1 MILLSTAARTGASQG
16 RAVLLSGTEMWS
28 DTAFLSKGRIFCFR
42 MKFGWE
48 CIGYIFFFFSALREV
63 LYKCVFHEY
72 NSSASDPPLERM
84 LVAVGVGNNVKLTK
98 MLSI

>member
-48 CIGYIFFFFSALREV
+48 CIGYFFFFFQLCGKSCINVFSMNIIVLLLTRLWRE
-63 LYKCVFHEY
+63 C
-72 NSSASDPPLERM
+72 
-84 LVAVGVGNNVKLTK
+84 
-98 MLSI
+98 